1 MPTFCRHNRFLE
13 RCPICS
19 RTLPG
24 NPQSGGSQRR
34 AGAARA
40 STSGEATKRR
50 GSRGE
55 SLRVRRES
63 RAEDDGYR
71 SPLLGGL
78 RASTDAD
85 NLAQEIAFSSGRLH
99 VLAEEPPGLYGEARR
114 RAAED
119 PERATWI
126 CFLTAYLSPLEG
138 EDPFAGIRLA
148 LAEVPDG
155 PLARDG
161 EELAAGEL
169 PDLREVPLGPRSSHD
184 RARGAETLI
193 AYGQWVRR
201 TGGAGAGAGGQQAIA
216 FRGDPTWSPQRRFE
230 RLFER
235 LALPGFARRARY
247 DLLVTLGRLGVYELR
262 PDSLHLGG
270 ARGISADD
278 PTTLAAKRVFGIGDP
293 LLLERRAAAL
303 AEAVAV
309 PVEVLDLALANWASP
324 ERATVGVPPQTS
336 DSGTLQRAG
345 DAFGL

>member
-24 NPQSGGSQRR
+24 SPQSGGSQRS
-34 AGAARA
+34 AGARAR
-40 STSGEATKRR
+40 TSGETTRRR

-71 SPLLGGL
+71 SALLSGL
-78 RASTDAD
+78 RASTDAHS
-85 NLAQEIAFSSGRLH
+85 LAQEIAFSSGRLH

-114 RAAED
+114 LAAED

-138 EDPFAGIRLA
+138 EDPFAGIRPA
-148 LAEVPDG
+148 LAEAPEG
-155 PLARDG
+155 PLSPDG

-169 PDLREVPLGPRSSHD
+169 PDLRELPLGPRSSHE
-184 RARGAETLI
+184 RTRGAETLI

-201 TGGAGAGAGGQQAIA
+201 AGGPGAGTAGQQAIA
-216 FRGDPTWSPQRRFE
+216 FRGDPAWSAQRRFE

-270 ARGISADD
+270 ARGLSADD

-309 PVEVLDLALANWASP
+309 PVETLDLALANWASP
-324 ERATVGVPPQTS
+324 ERATMGVPPQTS
-336 DSGTLQRAG
+336 DSGALERAG
-345 DAFGL
+345 DALGL